1 MKLLV
6 RGEEDQVSH
15 AIFSTQDK
23 KRPEKTLDFLLD
35 FFLDFPFDFDSNW
48 RSSSYSSWDE
58 RVWRRLKSPIVL
70 NARKQW
76 LKGRCSTNKVSRE
89 ECLESKGTLKR
100 EVTETE
106 MKKFIRF
113 RIISSSSFLVCLP
126 SFLLCFSTVFF
137 ERAQRL
143 VSIWYLHSSLTSY
156 DIMSFKSRRVTQ
168 NSSQN
173 NS

>member
-23 KRPEKTLDFLLD
+23 KRPEKTLDFPL
-35 FFLDFPFDFDSNW
+35 DFDSNW
-48 RSSSYSSWDE
+48 RSLLLILLE
-58 RVWRRLKSPIVL
+58 MKEVWRRLKNPIVL
-70 NARKQW
+70 NARKRW
-76 LKGRCSTNKVSRE
+76 LKGRCSANKVSRE
-89 ECLESKGTLKR
+89 ECLESKGILER
-100 EVTETE
+100 ELTETE

-137 ERAQRL
+137 KRAQRL
-143 VSIWYLHSSLTSY
+143 VSICYLYSSL
-156 DIMSFKSRRVTQ
+156 
-168 NSSQN
+168 
-173 NS
+173 